1 MVTPVTP
8 NVTQAKDKIVIYF
21 LSSSNKLD
29 IEACKTVEKHLSQFV
44 RNSKPPIDICT
55 DYKIDAGMETD
66 KYKEILYTADLVIA
80 FGSADFLSDKVTES
94 RINKVIARYNNRQTR
109 LLAIIVRNF
118 MWKIPFFGQLNIF
131 PKRQIP
137 LYDRKTWSKDD
148 AFATVAQEIKDSIV
162 KYYKVEQA
170 SIEIKPWD
178 DDE

>member
-1 MVTPVTP
+1 MDTPVIP
-8 NVTQAKDKIVIYF
+8 PVTNAKDKIVIYF
-21 LSSSNKLD
+21 LASSNPLD

-44 RNSKPPIDICT
+44 RNSKPHIEICT
-55 DYKIDAGMETD
+55 DYNIDAGMETE

-80 FGSADFLSDKVTES
+80 FGSADFIADQITVD

-118 MWKIPFFGQLNIF
+118 MWKVPFFGQLNIF

-137 LYDRKTWSKDD
+137 LYDQKTWSEDD
-148 AFATVAQEIKDSIV
+148 AFATVAQELKDSIV
-162 KYYKVEQA
+162 KYYKVEQI

-178 DDE
+178 EE